1 MGAICSRCRR
11 GSTSTNTST
20 SDFNPSYCNETM
32 VQRPQ
37 SEFTLHN
44 IDTLANDTNGRC
56 NEEDKDLSENGN
68 VTDSNSQRTS
78 IENEN
83 ASIDSVL
90 SEKSKNSSPNT
101 KRKSSFS
108 DCSTNI
114 DRSVCSTTSSTTTQD
129 KSEVVTNTIELLTDT
144 NYVKGISNEGFV
156 ISPDIKVKLSVT
168 VTFL

>member
-1 MGAICSRCRR
+1 MGAICSCCRR
-11 GSTSTNTST
+11 GSTSTNTRA
-20 SDFNPSYCNETM
+20 SDFNHNAHLKIEPM
-32 VQRPQ
+32 VQRQQ

-44 IDTLANDTNGRC
+44 IDTLANDTNVRC
-56 NEEDKDLSENGN
+56 NEEDKDLKENGN

-83 ASIDSVL
+83 ASIDSIV
-90 SEKSKNSSPNT
+90 SDKSKNSSPKT

-129 KSEVVTNTIELLTDT
+129 KSEVETNAIEPLADK
-144 NYVKGISNEGFV
+144 NFNKGISNEGFV
-156 ISPDIKVKLSVT
+156 ISPDMKVKL
-168 VTFL
+168 